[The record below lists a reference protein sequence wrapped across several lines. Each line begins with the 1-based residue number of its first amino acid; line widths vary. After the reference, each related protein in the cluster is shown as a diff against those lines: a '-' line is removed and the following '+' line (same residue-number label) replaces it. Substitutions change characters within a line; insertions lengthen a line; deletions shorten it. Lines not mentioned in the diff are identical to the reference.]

1 VRVEIPGLGA
11 AAYDAK
17 SGWYES
23 PALSVPVLG
32 GAKCSFV
39 VDGYAGD
46 PAPSDFHDAI
56 AAFLALDAAVLATAA
71 LPIFDYYLD
80 VRSEFGDQDG
90 FPLITVPDE
99 VWQHIRYGQ
108 VTVGRGSGR
117 DGDSV
122 FVSVEAECAWEP
134 EHGLQIVFRGGQAVT
149 KVGPFDGHYSH
160 ASAFDSDDLVG
171 VVYRRWV

>member
-1 VRVEIPGLGA
+1 MEIPGLGA

-23 PALSVPVLG
+23 PALAVPVLG

-71 LPIFDYYLD
+71 LPIFEYYLD
-80 VRSEFGDQDG
+80 VRSEFRDQDG